1 MGEPPFACSAVG
13 VTRFYFSKRRFFF
26 YRINARTILVHKH
39 SLWLF
44 IEFHKRPAVCVRH
57 RRSFVVSRLLRERIK
72 HEAQIPKSST
82 PMVCS
87 VVSSVIPDLI
97 STKKICFR
105 KEADFFF
112 YAATSIIS
120 NPRSNWVKS
129 MSN

>member
-72 HEAQIPKSST
+72 HEAQIPKSS
-82 PMVCS
+82 
-87 VVSSVIPDLI
+87 
-97 STKKICFR
+97 
-105 KEADFFF
+105 
-112 YAATSIIS
+112 
-120 NPRSNWVKS
+120 PRWSAQLS
-129 MSN
+129 PL